1 MRLTLRYHDV
11 RALAFGAPQLDNGLL
26 TVDAD
31 ALRAEL
37 LTDPRIASVE
47 VQLVDAAENC
57 RIMSIYDVV
66 QPRCK
71 IEPAGTDYPGA
82 LTGVHASGEG
92 ITRVLRGVAL
102 TVVAP
107 VGGRRFLSLRPPQL
121 DNLPTQPF
129 DRYAGLHHVVVLPTP
144 ADGVTGDDW
153 RNTLRIASLRA
164 GVYLAH
170 SPASSTPDA
179 EEVMELQPVDAD
191 LPRVAYVYQLHSHQ
205 NPTVPGE
212 PVLYGDNVRYLLP
225 TILHPNE
232 VIDGGLL
239 PSYNGSIA
247 PTYAVQNND
256 IVKNLYALHGTQLNF
271 VGVVV
276 YVANQLPAERD
287 RATLMASNLVKH
299 TLRADGA
306 VFSKSGGGAPNVD
319 MALIADRCEELGVKT
334 SLMVWETIG
343 EGDTEDSSLF
353 NSDRLDAIISLGSSH
368 FQFRLDAAD
377 RVIGA
382 AGPSAAGELVA
393 TSSQSL
399 GAIDQ
404 LGGSRFTVIRH

>member
-1 MRLTLRYHDV
+1 MQLTLRYHDV
-11 RALAFGAPQLDNGLL
+11 RSVTFGTMGLANGGLS
-26 TVDAD
+26 VDAD
-31 ALRAEL
+31 ALRAAL
-37 LTDPRIASVE
+37 LIDPRIADVD
-47 VQLVDAAENC
+47 VQLVDAHENC

-71 IEPAGTDYPGA
+71 IEPSGADYPGV
-82 LTGVHASGEG
+82 LSGVSASGIG

-107 VGGRRFLSLRPPQL
+107 IGGRRFLSLRPPRL
-121 DNLPTQPF
+121 AHTPF
-129 DRYAGLHHVVVLPTP
+129 DRYAGLHHVVVQPRP
-144 ADGVTGDDW
+144 AEGVTGDDW

-164 GVYLAH
+164 GVFLAQ
-170 SPASSTPDA
+170 SVDASPDA
-179 EEVMELQPVDAD
+179 EEVLELQPVAAN

-205 NPTVPGE
+205 MPTVPGE

-232 VIDGGLL
+232 IVDGGLL

-247 PTYAVQNND
+247 PTYAVQNNN
-256 IVKNLYALHGTQLNF
+256 IVQQLYALHGKELNF

-287 RATLMASNLVKH
+287 RATLMASNLVKY
-299 TLRADGA
+299 TLKADGA
-306 VFSKSGGGAPNVD
+306 VFTKSGGGAPNVD
-319 MALIADRCEELGVKT
+319 MALIADRCEQLGVKT

-368 FQFRLDAAD
+368 FQFIFDQAE
-377 RVIGA
+377 RVIGGS
-382 AGPSAAGELVA
+382 GPNAEGEFVA